1 VSRPLRLLL
10 ATGGTGGHIYPALAV
25 AEVARAHGEA
35 VSVIGQKGGMEERLV
50 AEAGLPFHGVA
61 AGRWNRSNP
70 DPRQALQAVAGL
82 YDAVRHVRRQAPDLV
97 IGFGGFASFPGCV
110 GAVVAG
116 RPLVLQEGNA
126 FPSRVNRWF
135 APRARLVISAHAE
148 ALAHLKARRSAVV
161 PFPVREARH
170 DRRAARRAL
179 GLPEEGVVTLVM
191 GGSQGSLALNRS
203 VPEAFLGLPEGARP
217 VVLHSSGPRWEAQV
231 REAVA
236 GLGGYHVRPYVDAA
250 LAWSAADL
258 AITRAGVGTISEAAF
273 HGVPLLMMPL
283 PTAAEDHQLHNARAV
298 EVAGAGRVVE
308 EREVS
313 RLGEVWL
320 AALRPEWRQPA
331 AAAARA
337 RSPEGA
343 AARIYAAA
351 RETVVP

>member
-1 VSRPLRLLL
+1 MSRPLRLLL

-148 ALAHLKARRSAVV
+148 ALAEASKLAIEYWEHRMQRYKNRHPVWVV
-161 PFPVREARH
+161 EMR
-170 DRRAARRAL
+170 
-179 GLPEEGVVTLVM
+179 
-191 GGSQGSLALNRS
+191 
-203 VPEAFLGLPEGARP
+203 
-217 VVLHSSGPRWEAQV
+217 
-231 REAVA
+231 
-236 GLGGYHVRPYVDAA
+236 AA
-250 LAWSAADL
+250 LA
-258 AITRAGVGTISEAAF
+258 AF
-273 HGVPLLMMPL
+273 DQDRGKV
-283 PTAAEDHQLHNARAV
+283 
-298 EVAGAGRVVE
+298 
-308 EREVS
+308 
-313 RLGEVWL
+313 
-320 AALRPEWRQPA
+320 
-331 AAAARA
+331 
-337 RSPEGA
+337 
-343 AARIYAAA
+343 
-351 RETVVP
+351 